1 MNKRKTRQGASQQDS
16 VGLSKKGTKCTGTWG
31 CDPCWFLVLSRAIKN
46 RAVYFGLKVRQE
58 EAPRR
63 DKRRGGLRHPC
74 GSLVVCN
81 NVSDRRYTHCASLHT
96 HCASLYTHLGLLCI
110 QFTAGERRR
119 GERDEG
125 EGRERGGRK
134 VGGGEGVEG
143 GGRERGVGK
152 RERESGV
159 GRW

>member
-1 MNKRKTRQGASQQDS
+1 MNKRKARQGASQQDS

-74 GSLVVCN
+74 GSLAVCN
-81 NVSDRRYTHCASLHT
+81 NVSDRRYT

-119 GERDEG
+119 GERETRER
-125 EGRERGGRK
+125 EGREGGKGWGGER
-134 VGGGEGVEG
+134 GGGEKG
-143 GGRERGVGK
+143 
-152 RERESGV
+152 
-159 GRW
+159 